1 MLLTKITEYGSL
13 GTNILVEEI
22 ICGSMCFKASNEM
35 KVNPIHLSLKFRDIT
50 SELSNAVCIYFMF
63 YLNSGDE
70 NWLADILEKEEAS
83 ERLLRYSFSRI
94 KFPLGSYVHVCSI
107 NESFNALLE
116 IGERSS
122 ATGVGGRKLHPGL
135 WKIPPRA
142 FEKSHPGL
150 GAHPGFWKIPP
161 RL

>member
-1 MLLTKITEYGSL
+1 MLLTNITEYDSL
-13 GTNILVEEI
+13 WTNIFVEEI

-35 KVNPIHLSLKFRDIT
+35 KVKPILHLHISKFRDIT
-50 SELSNAVCIYFMF
+50 SEVSNAVCIYFMF

-107 NESFNALLE
+107 N
-116 IGERSS
+116 
-122 ATGVGGRKLHPGL
+122 
-135 WKIPPRA
+135 
-142 FEKSHPGL
+142 
-150 GAHPGFWKIPP
+150 
-161 RL
+161 